1 MNGLKLEEGIFPFE
15 KSRRSSREDDSAF
28 FFWGGEWKYHAQVV
42 LKCIYLGMKMFTVY
56 KDELYSVVYSYAS
69 FIRPK

>member
-15 KSRRSSREDDSAF
+15 KSRRSRRGDDSAL
-28 FFWGGEWKYHAQVV
+28 GGGWKYHARVV